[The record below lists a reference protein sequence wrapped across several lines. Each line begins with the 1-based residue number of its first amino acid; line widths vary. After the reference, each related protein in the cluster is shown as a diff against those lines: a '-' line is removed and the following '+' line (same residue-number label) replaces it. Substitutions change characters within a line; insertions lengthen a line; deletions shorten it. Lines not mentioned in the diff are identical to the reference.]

1 MTEVGQPTVPEPQSA
16 QGQPTPAGGQPAHTI
31 VLPPELSMVTLLG
44 PRDELLRAME
54 HSFPHLDI
62 HVRGNEFH
70 VSGAPAE
77 VALLELATPQTPPPA
92 SDEDEELYQ
101 QLFGPPAYTP
111 LADDDR
117 KNYEALYGPG
127 TGGDAA

>member
-1 MTEVGQPTVPEPQSA
+1 MTPDELAEALAGVPEHELLEAFTTALKRRAEAPE
-16 QGQPTPAGGQPAHTI
+16 TPAI
-31 VLPPELSMVTLLG
+31 
-44 PRDELLRAME
+44 D
-54 HSFPHLDI
+54 
-62 HVRGNEFH
+62 
-70 VSGAPAE
+70 PAE